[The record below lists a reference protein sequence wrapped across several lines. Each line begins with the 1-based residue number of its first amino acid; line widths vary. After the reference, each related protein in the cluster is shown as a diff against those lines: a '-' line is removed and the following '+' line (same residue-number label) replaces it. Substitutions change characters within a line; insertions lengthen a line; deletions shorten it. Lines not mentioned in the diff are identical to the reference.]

1 MLSLRTHWQDAVQI
15 WKERLSCS
23 APECHGSRR
32 VWDRISDSMGSARL
46 HGRRYCYPTCF
57 EQELGRRITGMRV
70 SSNRSVMPPHRVPL
84 GLLMLARGE
93 LNHEQLRHALEEQK
107 RHGCGRIGEWI
118 QRLGYAQ
125 ESQITPALGVQ
136 WSCPVLPALPV
147 SIADCE
153 IPLQLLQR
161 FGMVPIHYSRRI
173 SVVHMAFA
181 SSIDYRALLAIEQ
194 MLECKAQPCLA
205 SATAVQSYLER
216 LDEAGNRGTLSF
228 GDVGGPDHMIRIIS
242 SYAAKLTA
250 QAVRLVGCAEY
261 VWVKIEGT
269 KEAVNLIFEQSS
281 AEAALD
287 YRMAKV
293 T

>member
-23 APECHGSRR
+23 AAECHGSRR
-32 VWDRISDSMGSARL
+32 VWDRISDNMGSARL
-46 HGRRYCYPTCF
+46 HGRRYCYPNCF
-57 EQELGRRITGMRV
+57 EAELGRRITGMRV
-70 SSNRSVMPPHRVPL
+70 SSNRSAMPPHRVPL

-125 ESQITPALGVQ
+125 ESQITAALGVQ
-136 WSCPVLPALPV
+136 WSCPVLPALPA
-147 SIADCE
+147 SIADCA
-153 IPLQLLQR
+153 IPLQLLRR
-161 FGMVPIHYSRRI
+161 FNMVPIHYSRRM

-181 SSIDYRALLAIEQ
+181 SCIDYRALLAIEQ

-228 GDVGGPDHMIRIIS
+228 GDVGGPDQMVRIIS

-261 VWVKIEGT
+261 VWVRIEGT
-269 KEAVNLIFEQSS
+269 KEAVNLIFEQPS

-287 YRMAKV
+287 YRIAKV
-293 T
+293 P